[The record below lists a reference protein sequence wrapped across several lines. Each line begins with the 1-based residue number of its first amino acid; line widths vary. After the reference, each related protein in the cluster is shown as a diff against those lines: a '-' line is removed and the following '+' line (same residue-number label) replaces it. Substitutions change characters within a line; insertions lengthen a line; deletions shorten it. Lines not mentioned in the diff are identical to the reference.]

1 MTHDEPQMLL
11 LVEDNP
17 ADAHLISTALRYA
30 DSQQFTLVHVE
41 RLSVALSWLEKK
53 QFAVIL
59 LDLSLP
65 DSWGL
70 DTIKQI
76 QTHAPHLPVVVMTGR
91 DDEELAIKALQ
102 EGAQDYLVKGQV
114 EPHTLMRALRY
125 AIERHRLLQEL
136 QASEKRYY
144 NLFENASDALLS
156 FTLEGIVT
164 DVNHQL
170 EALVGYSRDEIIT
183 QHYSKILT
191 PASTRML
198 EERVQCIL
206 TEEHSSD
213 LSTIMEL
220 EAARKDNSTVP
231 AESRANILK
240 HPHGQPQGRFVM
252 CRRIFAGNG
261 PEQQP
266 A

>member
-17 ADAHLISTALRYA
+17 ADARMISTALRSA

-41 RLSVALSWLEKK
+41 QLSVALSWLEKK

-76 QTHAPHLPVVVMTGR
+76 QTRAPHLPIVVMTGI
-91 DDEELAIKALQ
+91 DDEQLAINAVQ

-114 EPHTLMRALRY
+114 EPPILMRALRY

-156 FTLEGIVT
+156 FTLTGIIT
-164 DVNHQL
+164 DVNHEL
-170 EALVGYSRDEIIT
+170 EVLLGYSREEIIQ
-183 QHYSKILT
+183 QHYCKILT
-191 PASTRML
+191 PVSTSML
-198 EERVQCIL
+198 EERIQ
-206 TEEHSSD
+206 
-213 LSTIMEL
+213 
-220 EAARKDNSTVP
+220 
-231 AESRANILK
+231 
-240 HPHGQPQGRFVM
+240 
-252 CRRIFAGNG
+252 
-261 PEQQP
+261 
-266 A
+266 